1 MGYYKIGKG
10 RKCQERFCVFA
21 DKEEAEAQT
30 SLIFEKGKLFLKKGC
45 PMYDFD
51 SKQRFI
57 YETRHSECMIYDA
70 EADAIKAEFTVES
83 YSDVF
88 EGDILR
94 KGGRW

>member
-1 MGYYKIGKG
+1 
-10 RKCQERFCVFA
+10 
-21 DKEEAEAQT
+21 
-30 SLIFEKGKLFLKKGC
+30 
-45 PMYDFD
+45 MYDFD

-57 YETRHSECMIYDA
+57 YETRHSECMIDDA